1 MRLKV
6 MKIIAPLLFLVHQRN
21 PWNLQGYAAH
31 PLVWQFSS
39 PQKIPVVPKQLQ
51 NNWKRPEARQI
62 ATSYTGL
69 LSKLASHYKPAVF
82 CAAALRLRDRNFE
95 QGRPSG
101 VHCFHQ
107 AHLSFQEICKVFYM
121 LLKIFFFSMIYNFA
135 GFSCFYN
142 FKQRHST

>member
-1 MRLKV
+1 MDFSMRLKV
-6 MKIIAPLLFLVHQRN
+6 MEIIAPLLFLVHQRN

-107 AHLSFQEICKVFYM
+107 AHLRHLFLGNMQGFLHASQD
-121 LLKIFFFSMIYNFA
+121 IFFFYDL
-135 GFSCFYN
+135 
-142 FKQRHST
+142 